1 MWFKKKLLH
10 STYMATEHML
20 WFGMDTTQT
29 QILVLDGKKKRI
41 LFPHILLLISL
52 HTNTGSPGWDLS
64 WRVSHASEHWKGEI
78 GYDTTTI
85 KPLENSD
92 FGHRMFHFLILHNS

>member
-29 QILVLDGKKKRI
+29 QILVLDGKKKE
-41 LFPHILLLISL
+41 FS
-52 HTNTGSPGWDLS
+52 SP
-64 WRVSHASEHWKGEI
+64 
-78 GYDTTTI
+78 T
-85 KPLENSD
+85 
-92 FGHRMFHFLILHNS
+92 FCF